1 MGIPQRLGTI
11 PLAIFTDASNNV
23 GIGGSPSGSY
33 KFEVTG
39 TGRFTSGITGANLLL
54 SDTVAITLSATDSR
68 VLGGSST
75 GRLLLANSGTS
86 TYGIFYGAS
95 HATAPNAISLV
106 TDNTER
112 LRITNTGNVGIG
124 TSTPASLLEVKGAT
138 PFIRLTDTSASS
150 ETGFIMDNT
159 GGFIRGGLTI
169 NHSTGEFKHYCGVSG
184 NSYFQ
189 TFLTNGSERMRITSG
204 GNVLINTTTSNNTPL
219 EIECG
224 SGGDGIYLKRS
235 GAYSQM
241 FIGGN
246 TTGTAITFIRTAG
259 SGGVRLDSG
268 ATAWASS
275 SDERLKNINGSIEN
289 ALDSLL
295 TLRAVNFSWKSDE
308 TNKNNLG
315 LIAQDIEK
323 VFPETVTLDEEN
335 DVLGVRYTE
344 LIPVLVAAIQELSAK
359 VSALENKS

>member
-1 MGIPQRLGTI
+1 
-11 PLAIFTDASNNV
+11 
-23 GIGGSPSGSY
+23 
-33 KFEVTG
+33 
-39 TGRFTSGITGANLLL
+39 
-54 SDTVAITLSATDSR
+54 
-68 VLGGSST
+68 
-75 GRLLLANSGTS
+75 LLANSGTS

-112 LRITNTGNVGIG
+112 MRITN
-124 TSTPASLLEVKGAT
+124 
-138 PFIRLTDTSASS
+138 
-150 ETGFIMDNT
+150 
-159 GGFIRGGLTI
+159 
-169 NHSTGEFKHYCGVSG
+169 
-184 NSYFQ
+184 
-189 TFLTNGSERMRITSG
+189 G

-315 LIAQDIEK
+315 LIAQDIVK

-344 LIPVLVAAIQELSAK
+344 LIPVLVKAIQELNAK